1 MVTIHFFE
9 NSTNVLTQLRQEIPN
24 VDQEIKIK
32 GRKGKILSVNQV
44 KEDVYQANVEFEK
57 IVKKA
62 ALAVDPKKRRR

>member
-24 VDQEIKIK
+24 VNQEIKIK
-32 GRKGKILSVNQV
+32 GRKGKVLSVNQV
-44 KEDVYQANVEFEK
+44 KENVYQANVEFEK

>member
-1 MVTIHFFE
+1 MVTVHFFE

-32 GRKGKILSVNQV
+32 GRKGKVLSVNQL
-44 KEDVYQANVEFEK
+44 KEDVFQANVEFEK

-62 ALAVDPKKRRR
+62 ALATDSKKRKR

>member
-1 MVTIHFFE
+1 MVTVHFFE

-24 VDQEIKIK
+24 VAQEIKIK

>member
-1 MVTIHFFE
+1 MVTVHFFE

-32 GRKGKILSVNQV
+32 GRKGKILSVSQL
-44 KEDVYQANVEFEK
+44 KEDVFQANVEFEK

-62 ALAVDPKKRRR
+62 ALAADSKKRKR

>member
-24 VDQEIKIK
+24 VDQEKKIK
-32 GRKGKILSVNQV
+32 GRKGKILTVTQV
-44 KEDVYQANVEFEK
+44 KKDVYQANVEFEK

>member
-9 NSTNVLTQLRQEIPN
+9 NSANVLTQLRQEIPN

-32 GRKGKILSVNQV
+32 GRKGKILTVTQV
-44 KEDVYQANVEFEK
+44 KKDVYQANVEFEK

>member
-32 GRKGKILSVNQV
+32 GRKGKILTVTQL
-44 KEDVYQANVEFEK
+44 KKDVYQANVEFEK

>member
-32 GRKGKILSVNQV
+32 GRKGKILTVTQV

>member
-32 GRKGKILSVNQV
+32 GRKGKILTVTQV
-44 KEDVYQANVEFEK
+44 KKDVYQANVEFEK